1 VLAEAGANV
10 VMADVQKDAVEEAAH
25 GLSGTNKRVMPVQID
40 VTLEQSVID
49 ALAESER
56 AFGKLAYRLPQCW
69 RADERHPANRHAS
82 QRLGICDGR
91 QRPGNHPWH
100 PALCSSD
107 PEKWG
112 EGHAVDTASV
122 ADFQNRRGTNQGPYS
137 MTKGPTRGSRETVS
151 AIFATASEVRSA
163 IIVRERR
170 SIS

>member
-1 VLAEAGANV
+1 M